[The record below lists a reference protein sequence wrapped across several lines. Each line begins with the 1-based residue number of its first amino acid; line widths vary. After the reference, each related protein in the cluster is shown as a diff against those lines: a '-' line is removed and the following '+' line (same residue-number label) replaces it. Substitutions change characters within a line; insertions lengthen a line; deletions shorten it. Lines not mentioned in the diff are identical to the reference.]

1 MLKYIIN
8 RVLITILTMFVLAT
22 ITFFLLRLVPGDPMA
37 GPKVTPEV
45 KAILR
50 KHYGL
55 DKPLMEQYF
64 IYMGNLMHGDFG
76 WSMAARGNRV
86 NDIIKNAFPVSLDL
100 GIRSMIVAIVLGL
113 FFGIIAALNRGKP
126 MDYLT
131 VILVLIGISVP
142 SFVIAAFLQYFFGVY
157 LHILPVARY
166 DTFKHT
172 LLPTF
177 ALSLGTMATL
187 ARYMRASM
195 LEVMMEDYI
204 KTAKA
209 KGLRRFQIVWRHQ
222 IRNALFPILTILGPS
237 IAMVLTGS
245 FVIET
250 VFAIPGLG
258 RFYVT
263 AMQNLDYTL
272 VIGLTL
278 FFGFFLVIMNL
289 LVDFAYGLIDPRIR
303 HMRG

>member
-1 MLKYIIN
+1 
-8 RVLITILTMFVLAT
+8 MFVLAT

>member
-1 MLKYIIN
+1 
-8 RVLITILTMFVLAT
+8 
-22 ITFFLLRLVPGDPMA
+22 
-37 GPKVTPEV
+37 
-45 KAILR
+45 
-50 KHYGL
+50 
-55 DKPLMEQYF
+55 
-64 IYMGNLMHGDFG
+64 MHGDFG

-209 KGLRRFQIVWRHQ
+209 KGLNYLAVATLDVGEQLVDQATGQQKVYVRVNGYIWDLNGKFIKKICSVGPVQYSGLGEDPKVAKT
-222 IRNALFPILTILGPS
+222 NALINAG
-237 IAMVLTGS
+237 
-245 FVIET
+245 
-250 VFAIPGLG
+250 
-258 RFYVT
+258 T
-263 AMQNLDYTL
+263 AAAKD
-272 VIGLTL
+272 
-278 FFGFFLVIMNL
+278 
-289 LVDFAYGLIDPRIR
+289 LVDQLRVKQGL
-303 HMRG
+303 